1 MRYYYK
7 QLYQLGL
14 RLLLVMVFLTL
25 TRLVF
30 YIFNLELYSNLSFF
44 QVILHFVYGL
54 RFDLATVALF
64 NLVFVLLSVLPEPL
78 VNKKW
83 YQQVLK
89 ILFLVVNTFVLA
101 LNMID
106 VKFYEF
112 EGKRLGADFFTKEWL
127 GNDFIALLP
136 EFIKD
141 YWFLFLF
148 FALFIY
154 VFARLYPNQ
163 KVSETKSEKRF
174 PALKLGLQLLIG
186 SVVLF
191 IMIIFG
197 RGGFQLKPIGV
208 IAAVKYTSP
217 EYAGLVLNSPF
228 TVVKTWGRKVL
239 HNPNYFDAQQL
250 DSIFNPEI
258 KLNHQQKFRNKNVV
272 IIILESFGREY
283 SGFLNN
289 NQGYTPNLD
298 SIMQQGLAFTNAFA
312 NGKRS
317 IEALPSILSSLPAI
331 MDNAFVTSL
340 YSSNHIE
347 SLAAILKSK
356 GYQTSFYHGG
366 KNGTMGF
373 DNFTKLA
380 GIDAYFGMN
389 EYPNEEDYDG
399 NWGIYDEP
407 YLQYFCNEI
416 SQMKEPFFTSVFTL
430 SSHHPYSIP
439 EKYTGKF
446 PQGNLINIESIGYA
460 DYALKRFFET
470 AEKQPW
476 YKNTLFVLTADHTA
490 QAEADFYKTNV
501 GKYAVPLV
509 FFAPGDNKLKGLSER
524 ICQQTDIFPSVLD
537 YLRYNEPFVSF
548 GSSVFREKPEGFAI
562 AYSNGLYQLVYDNY
576 AIHFNG
582 SKVVSVDTLLYQPL
596 NPILTPDS
604 VIVDILKGEQL
615 LKGIIQQFNV
625 RMEENLMKYNS
636 DISYSITKHE

>member
-1 MRYYYK
+1 
-7 QLYQLGL
+7 LYQLGL
-14 RLLLVMVFLTL
+14 RLLLVMGFLTL

-30 YIFNLELYSNLSFF
+30 YIFNHELYSGLSFF
-44 QVILHFVYGL
+44 QVILHFIYGL

-64 NLVFVLLSVLPEPL
+64 NLVFVLFSVLPAPL
-78 VNKKW
+78 VSKSW
-83 YQQVLK
+83 YQLVLK

-154 VFARLYPNQ
+154 VFTRLYPNQ
-163 KVSETKSEKRF
+163 KEEAKPEKRF
-174 PALKLGLQLLIG
+174 SALKLGLQLLIG

-191 IMIIFG
+191 FMIILG

-217 EYAGLVLNSPF
+217 EYTGLVLNSPF

-239 HNPNYFDAQQL
+239 PNPNYFDSQQL

-258 KLNHQQKFRNKNVV
+258 KLNHKQKFRNKNVV

-289 NQGYTPNLD
+289 NQGFTPNLD
-298 SIMQQGLAFTNAFA
+298 SIMQQGLTFTQAFA

-347 SLAAILKSK
+347 SLAAILKNK
-356 GYQTSFYHGG
+356 GYQTSFFHGG

-407 YLQYFCNEI
+407 YLQYFCKQI

-439 EKYTGKF
+439 EKYAGKF
-446 PQGNLINIESIGYA
+446 PKGNLINLESIGYA
-460 DYALKRFFET
+460 DFALKRFFET

-509 FFAPGDNKLKGLSER
+509 FFAPGDKKLNGLSER

-537 YLRYNEPFVSF
+537 YLRYSEPFVAF
-548 GSSVFREKPEGFAI
+548 GTSVFRNTPEGFAI

-582 SKVVSVDTLLYQPL
+582 NKVVSIDTLLVQPL
-596 NPILTPDS
+596 NPLPALDS
-604 VIVDILKGEQL
+604 VVVETQAGEQL

-625 RMEENLMKYNS
+625 RMEENLMKFNS
-636 DISYSITKHE
+636 DISSSITKHE